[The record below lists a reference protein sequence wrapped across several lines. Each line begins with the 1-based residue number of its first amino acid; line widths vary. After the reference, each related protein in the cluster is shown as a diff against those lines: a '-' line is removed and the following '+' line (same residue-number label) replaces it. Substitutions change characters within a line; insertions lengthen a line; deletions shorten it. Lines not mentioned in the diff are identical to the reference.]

1 MSYPLEGVRILEL
14 GQIIAGTYGSQV
26 LSDLGAEV
34 IKIETPEGDL
44 GRIASVAP
52 YRGLSGLF
60 LTFNRNKKSVVIN
73 LKNEAGRRLFY
84 ELVKIS
90 DVVIDNFRPG
100 VLERLQIDYPTLRG
114 INPRII
120 QCSVTGFG
128 IAGAYKDYP
137 ALDIN
142 IQAISGHMA
151 ITGEPGRPPV
161 RVGIPLADL
170 SGGIYSCKGILAAL
184 FDRERTG
191 QGRRIELSMFDAM
204 LHLLSYIGTMWLTNG
219 EVPKPPGSAHDYS
232 VPWQAFATA
241 DSYVVVATR
250 QDNFWVKLCEAI
262 ERPDLA
268 TDPRFATNANR
279 VKNRAVLVPCLEQIF
294 STRTAADWLARLRET
309 GVPATPVNNVDGA
322 FAEPPVEEREMIVEY
337 DHPQVGKVRLPGNP
351 IKMSDMGRTISNPA
365 PMLGEHTDAILGGL
379 LQLSPQQI
387 AELRERGAVGQPP
400 STATAN
406 TMKESV

>member
-14 GQIIAGTYGSQV
+14 GQIIAGTYGGQV

-34 IKIETPEGDL
+34 IKVESPEGDL
-44 GRIASVAP
+44 GRTPSVAP
-52 YRGLSGLF
+52 YQGLSGLF
-60 LTFNRNKKSVVIN
+60 LTLNRNKKSIVIN
-73 LKNEAGRRLFY
+73 LKNASGRQLFY
-84 ELVKIS
+84 DLVKIS

-100 VLERLQIDYPTLRG
+100 VLERLEIDYPTLSR

-128 IAGAYKDYP
+128 IAGEYKDYP
-137 ALDIN
+137 ALDII

-191 QGRRIELSMFDAM
+191 KGRRIELSMFDTM

-232 VPWQAFATA
+232 VPWQAFATT
-241 DSYVVVATR
+241 DGYIVVATR
-250 QDNFWVKLCEAI
+250 QEIFWRKLCTVLD
-262 ERPDLA
+262 RPDLA
-268 TDPRFATNANR
+268 GDPRFSDNASR
-279 VKNRAVLVPCLEQIF
+279 VKNRDVLVPRLEQIF
-294 STRTAADWLARLRET
+294 RTRTVADWLARLRAA
-309 GVPATPVNNVDGA
+309 GVPAAPVNNVDGA
-322 FAEPPVEEREMIVEY
+322 FSEPPVKEREMIVEY
-337 DHPQVGKVRLPGNP
+337 DHPEVGKVRLPGNP
-351 IKMSDMGRTISNPA
+351 IKMSNMSETISRPA
-365 PMLGEHTDAILGGL
+365 PMLGEHTDTILKTL
-379 LQLSPQQI
+379 LRLSANEI
-387 AELRERGAVGQPP
+387 VDLRANGAVDQTH
-400 STATAN
+400 SN
-406 TMKESV
+406 KNSNSLKETV